1 MRRIVMILLATLLFS
16 GFVAGQAAGGDDLAG
31 GYRQIDQETAR
42 QMMALDDG
50 HVVVDVRR
58 QDEYDAGHIPGA
70 ILIPNESIG
79 CDPPEALPDYDQII
93 LIYCRSGNRSKQ
105 AAQKL
110 AGMGYTQIYEFGGIN
125 TWTGE
130 IVTGG
135 QPAVLSFHS
144 FDGGGP
150 EYSIVLDSDIVS
162 WKSAREYADANHDE
176 LDGAAYQVVFTF
188 TGVKPGEAT
197 MTVEERSPIAGNLD
211 HEYAVK
217 VDNDL
222 NVTVDLLTSTDLDAF
237 VQSTPTL
244 VIAANDRVFYAAL
257 EDNPSAAAFAEKLSA
272 EAIEVEMRDYG
283 SFEKVGPLP
292 WTLERNDERITT
304 EPGDVI
310 LYQGNQIT
318 IYYDQNTWDFTR
330 LAKIDG
336 VSREELLDAFGDGTV
351 TVALWVEWSE

>member
-1 MRRIVMILLATLLFS
+1 MKRIIMILLVLILLL
-16 GFVAGQAAGGDDLAG
+16 GGVAVQAAGGEDMAG
-31 GYRQIDQETAR
+31 NYKQIDQETAR

-79 CDPPEALPDYDQII
+79 CDAPEALPDYDQII

-110 AGMGYTQIYEFGGIN
+110 AGMGYTHIYEFGGIN

-135 QPAVLSFHS
+135 QPAVLSLHS

-162 WKSAREYADANHDE
+162 WESAREYYDDNHDE
-176 LDGAAYQVVFTF
+176 LDGAACQVVFTF
-188 TGVKPGEAT
+188 TGIKPGEAT

-211 HEYAVK
+211 HVYAVK
-217 VDNDL
+217 VDDDL
-222 NVTVDLLTSTDLDAF
+222 NVAVELLTTTDLDAIAD
-237 VQSTPTL
+237 SIPTL
-244 VIAANDRVFYAAL
+244 VIAANDKVFYATL
-257 EDNPSAAAFAEKLSA
+257 EDNSSAAAFAGKLSS

-283 SFEKVGPLP
+283 GFEKVGPLP
-292 WTLERNDERITT
+292 WTLEQNDEQITT

-310 LYQGNQIT
+310 LYQGNRIT

-336 VSREELLDAFGDGTV
+336 VSREELLDAFGDGAVTV
-351 TVALWVEWSE
+351 TFWVEWSE